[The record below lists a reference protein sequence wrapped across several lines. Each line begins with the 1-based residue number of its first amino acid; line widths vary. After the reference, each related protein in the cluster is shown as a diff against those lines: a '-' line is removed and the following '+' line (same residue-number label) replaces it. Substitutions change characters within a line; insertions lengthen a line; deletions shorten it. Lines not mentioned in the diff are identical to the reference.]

1 MNFSDFDTLQ
11 KLKKSAE
18 EIKRLE
24 RDLAKQEKALAEK
37 RRLAERL
44 GLGQSD
50 TASAEAGVNEL
61 RTQLDKMKALHTEL
75 SGTI

>member
-50 TASAEAGVNEL
+50 TASAEASVNAL
-61 RTQLDKMKALHTEL
+61 RAQLDKMKALHTEL